1 LAEAFATRAGE
12 FCAGEPGV
20 KTLSALAAFALFA
33 GASISY
39 FQYQRPVQLSG
50 AGQHYITV
58 DEAAWNH
65 ARPDLGDLRIYGGQT
80 ETPYALVTEHGSQ
93 QRQSTQVPVLQQS
106 TQAGKTQFVID
117 MSALAEYDHVNLELA
132 ARNFVG
138 HASVAGDDDLHGKH
152 WASLGDCIL
161 YDLSKENLGSN
172 SMLRLPRATYKYLR
186 VSIDG
191 PVKPQDVLGAKSEM
205 AEEQPALWRDVGS
218 MPKQEQSGK
227 DTVLTFDVAEN
238 VPVERAIFA
247 VDGAQPNFQRRIEI
261 QNEKGRT
268 IGSGEINR
276 IHMVRGGQKI
286 DSEVQEVAIS
296 SNGQKR
302 IKVVVHNGDDPPL
315 KLTGGRLQQLERRVY
330 FEVSAGEALTLY
342 YGDEKL
348 EQPVYDYAKLFL
360 RDKTPIPAQLGP
372 EVSNST
378 YTGRP
383 DDRPWSERHP
393 VVLWIAIVVVV
404 VTLGGVALRSMRGA
418 TA

>member
-1 LAEAFATRAGE
+1 
-12 FCAGEPGV
+12 V
-20 KTLSALAAFALFA
+20 KNLPALAAVVLFA
-33 GASISY
+33 GPSISY

-50 AGQHYITV
+50 AGQHYIIV
-58 DEAAWNH
+58 DEAVWKH
-65 ARPDLGDLRIYGGQT
+65 ARPDLGDLRLYAGQT
-80 ETPYALVTEHGSQ
+80 ETPYALVTERGSQ
-93 QRQSTQVPVLQQS
+93 QRQRTQVPVLQQS
-106 TQAGKTQFVID
+106 RVAGRTQFLID

-132 ARNFVG
+132 AKNFVA
-138 HASVAGDDDLHGKH
+138 HARVEGSDDLHGKR
-152 WASLGDCIL
+152 WASLGDSIL
-161 YDLSKENLGSN
+161 YDLSKENLGGN

-191 PVKPQDVLGAKSEM
+191 PVKPQDVLGATSEM
-205 AEEQPALWRDVGS
+205 AEEQTALWRDVS
-218 MPKQEQSGK
+218 SAPKQEQNGK
-227 DTVLTFDVAEN
+227 DTALTFDVAEN
-238 VPVERAIFA
+238 VPVERVIFA
-247 VDGAQPNFQRRIEI
+247 VDATQPNFQRRIEI
-261 QNEKGRT
+261 QNEKGGW

-286 DSEVQEVAIS
+286 DSEDQDVAFS
-296 SNGQKR
+296 SSGQKI

-315 KLTGGRLQQLERRVY
+315 KLTGIRLQQLERRVY
-330 FEVSAGEALTLY
+330 FDASAQGQPALY

-360 RDKTPIPAQLGP
+360 RDKAAVPAQLGP
-372 EVSNST
+372 EVSNAA

-393 VVLWIAIVVVV
+393 MVLWIAIIAAV